1 MKFPNTHAPL
11 FPEPSESPTI
21 TLVTVLSRS
30 GIIQVIWEPVPK
42 ESRNGIITKCIIRY
56 KDLVREKIKEMEV
69 AAPAQKAFV
78 TGLSLYT
85 EYSFNVL
92 AATVKGYSPPS
103 ETKYA
108 TTGG

>member
-1 MKFPNTHAPL
+1 MKFPNALAPF

-21 TLVTVLSRS
+21 TLVTVLSS

-42 ESRNGIITKCIIRY
+42 ASRNGIITKYIIRY
-56 KDLVREKIKEMEV
+56 KDLVRDKINELEV
-69 AAPAQKAFV
+69 AALAQKAFV

-85 EYSFNVL
+85 EYSFHVL
-92 AATVKGYSPPS
+92 AATVKGYGPPS